1 MIIIPTFYGYF
12 IGGILHFQTYPIGM
26 KTIIQ
31 GTMEPKYFPRWKPD
45 LDVPLYASDLF
56 IDIAN
61 TGRGSN
67 VVLGW
72 ALIVQKLWENRQ
84 TIGKSWKSDGENHRE
99 IMENHR
105 QLSWG
110 KTLIGNVDVGKI

>member
-1 MIIIPTFYGYF
+1 
-12 IGGILHFQTYPIGM
+12 
-26 KTIIQ
+26 
-31 GTMEPKYFPRWKPD
+31 MEPKHFPRFTH

-72 ALIVQKLWENRQ
+72 ALIVQKLWENRK
-84 TIGKSWKSDGENHRE
+84 TIGKSWKTLLKMIMGKNEE
-99 IMENHR
+99 IMKR
-105 QLSWG
+105 
-110 KTLIGNVDVGKI
+110 